1 VDVRTPMEEFISSG
15 AESSRPATT
24 ELVNKT

>member
-15 AESSRPATT
+15 AESSCPAAT